1 MNIDCVSPVAP
12 QKSVLDP
19 HRNSLG
25 KWLPSPSQ
33 STLCLCYRCS
43 VSNKTNFIF
52 LYMEECMP
60 THHLSVW
67 TTLTMLLT
75 RSLIGVLFIIVPS
88 ASEERRKAKRKG
100 GDKGRKKQA
109 VCGVTCQWRFL
120 CVSVQCNSVF
130 ERKVRGPER
139 LSNLGKVTYIR
150 CFTC

>member
-1 MNIDCVSPVAP
+1 MCAGGQGLNIDCVSPVAP

-60 THHLSVW
+60 THNLSVW

-75 RSLIGVLFIIVPS
+75 RSLIGVLFIILPS
-88 ASEERRKAKRKG
+88 ASEERRKAKRKRG
-100 GDKGRKKQA
+100 IKEEKNKRSVESPA
-109 VCGVTCQWRFL
+109 SGVSCVFL
-120 CVSVQCNSVF
+120 F
-130 ERKVRGPER
+130 HA
-139 LSNLGKVTYIR
+139 IR
-150 CFTC
+150 CLREK